1 MHFRIQSTEL
11 IKYSAFDVHIAWK
24 KCCSENTR
32 FYICCL
38 RIIYIKGFNSWSC
51 WYVVFTFIMKEL
63 FLLPAK
69 LLDFVLYLTHYRGL
83 LCFQRSESC
92 EEKWRL

>member
-1 MHFRIQSTEL
+1 MYISRQQIL
-11 IKYSAFDVHIAWK
+11 
-24 KCCSENTR
+24 CENTR

-38 RIIYIKGFNSWSC
+38 RIIYIEGFNSRSC
-51 WYVVFTFIMKEL
+51 YYIVFTFIMKEL

-69 LLDFVLYLTHYRGL
+69 PLDFVLCLTHYRGL